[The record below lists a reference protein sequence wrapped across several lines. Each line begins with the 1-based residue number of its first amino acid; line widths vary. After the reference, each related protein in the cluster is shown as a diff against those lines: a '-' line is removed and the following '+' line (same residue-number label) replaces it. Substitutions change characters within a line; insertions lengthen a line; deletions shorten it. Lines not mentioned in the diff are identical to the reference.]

1 MAGDLTFNKY
11 AAAILATALGFMLIK
26 EIAHGAIHAEKPKGL
41 AYLGSVDFGPKDGGD
56 TADKPLPF
64 PQQDWI
70 DAMDAEKGEK
80 YFQACSTCHT
90 VNKGGDN
97 LQGPNLWNVVG
108 RPAGDIEYAYS
119 AGMSS
124 MEMTWGY
131 EELDLFLTKP
141 TKFVKGTKMGYGGER
156 KPEKRAALIEYLRT
170 LSDNPISRP
179 VAAAAPG
186 MAEGVTDISAPTE
199 NDAPK
204 VIETVTDKVDGAMED
219 VKDSASDIVDKA
231 AEVAGDVKDDASD
244 LVDKATDLANDVKS
258 DVKDGTDAAM
268 DKAAE
273 KVDSVV
279 DDVKDAIKGDE

>member
-26 EIAHGAIHAEKPKGL
+26 EVSHGAIHAEKPKGL
-41 AYLGSVDFGPKDGGD
+41 AYLGSVDFGPKDPGPG
-56 TADKPLPF
+56 TEPLPF

-70 DAMDAEKGEK
+70 DAMDAEKGEN

-108 RPAGDIEYAYS
+108 RPAGKIDYSYS
-119 AGMSS
+119 AGMGS
-124 MEMTWGY
+124 MDMTWGY
-131 EELDLFLTKP
+131 EELDKFLTKP

-156 KPEKRAALIEYLRT
+156 KPAKRAALIEYLRT
-170 LSDNPISRP
+170 LSDNPLPRP

-186 MAEGVTDISAPTE
+186 AVENVTDISAPAT

-204 VIETVTDKVDGAMED
+204 VIDTVTDKVDGAMDD
-219 VKDSASDIVDKA
+219 VKDGATDMMDKA
-231 AEVAGDVKDDASD
+231 AEVASDVQDGAAEMGEKAMDVAGDVKDAAETV
-244 LVDKATDLANDVKS
+244 VDKAA
-258 DVKDGTDAAM
+258 DG
-268 DKAAE
+268 
-273 KVDSVV
+273 VDSVV
-279 DDVKDAIKGDE
+279 EDVKDAVKSDE